1 MKAFFKFVFAL
12 LIIGAVAGV
21 VASIV
26 SKKKLEAMSD
36 DEIREFLG
44 LKLSGKV
51 GDDQLVTIQEAVISG
66 VRGKQPSVDHYID
79 EVAEAMD
86 ELEDVVDDASDVV
99 EDTVPAA
106 PEAVEDATK

>member
-12 LIIGAVAGV
+12 LIIGAVAGA

-66 VRGKQPSVDHYID
+66 VRGKQPSADHYID
-79 EVAEAMD
+79 EVADAID
-86 ELEDVVDDASDVV
+86 DLEDVVDDGADEVENAVEAASD
-99 EDTVPAA
+99 
-106 PEAVEDATK
+106 AVEDATE

>member
-12 LIIGAVAGV
+12 LIIGVVAGV

-79 EVAEAMD
+79 EVADAID
-86 ELEDVVDDASDVV
+86 DLEDVVDDGADKV
-99 EDTVPAA
+99 EDDVEAA
-106 PEAVEDATK
+106 TDAVEDATE

>member
-86 ELEDVVDDASDVV
+86 DLEDVVDDAADAV
-99 EDTVPAA
+99 ENPVGAA
-106 PEAVEDATK
+106 PEAAEDATE